1 MVLWEIPTRLGED
14 ELEKFVRREL
24 VPGFPRCSFG
34 VRGNVLQV
42 EPDGLN
48 FEEIEELA
56 KAVAPFVPPGEH
68 VELLLP
74 DERGFPGGCVIKGGK
89 VLRAIS
95 RLVLLE

>member
-14 ELEKFVRREL
+14 ELEEFVRREL
-24 VPGFPRCSFG
+24 SRFRCSFG
-34 VRGNVLQV
+34 IRGNVLQV
-42 EPDGLN
+42 EPDGIG
-48 FEEIEELA
+48 FDEVRELA
-56 KAVAPFVPPGEH
+56 ERIAPIVPPGEH